1 MKNIF
6 NLIIII
12 LLSNSLISQENL
24 PRETFFNIGAFVGFN
39 LNNHNASF
47 SKIEGFPNCCP
58 KFSDGFGAGL
68 SLGLLFNY
76 PFSNKLNIETRFG
89 IYNLNGEL
97 NKEQIIGNTEIR
109 DPNPPYETTNI
120 VDAISKYTINSKI
133 QIIGIEPVLK
143 YAVIDNLFVNTGI
156 RFGFLNSA
164 TFDQSETLISPN
176 NIVFKD
182 SGTRSRNEYKNSDIP
197 NSNSLQL
204 HFLVGSSYHFTYK
217 DFTLIPDI
225 RYYLPLTNI
234 YKSEW
239 EINQL
244 QFSLSAQ
251 FPIRK
256 PLEIKELKEEIFIRD
271 TSVIAILGIKTEEVK
286 LVSQKEEI
294 LKENIDATTVVNKH
308 IITEKY
314 ERRIPKESSLS
325 AFIIASGIR
334 NDGTEEKNPTII
346 IEEIETYETFP
357 LLNYVFF
364 KNNDADLKNT
374 SQKLL
379 SKNQVDFFE
388 ESKLP
393 QNTFEVYYN
402 LLNIIGY
409 RLKNN
414 KNATITITGTNN
426 NRDEERNN
434 LKLSENRAQSVK
446 DYLTEVWGIEPKRIA
461 IQSRNLPEK
470 FANNNRPEGLEENRR
485 VEISSNN
492 IEILKPVTI
501 FDIYKTSNPPI
512 VKLTPQIT
520 SDVGIKRWEINILQ
534 NNKILRK
541 FDDKNDTIFWK
552 VEEFPIPLTEDEIKI
567 ELNVEDVT
575 DKKIKV
581 EKYIELKQ
589 LTIKKKRDE
598 LIDDKK
604 IEKYALI
611 LFDYD
616 RADLKPEHKEIIK
629 NIKEKISYN
638 STVIISGYA
647 DATGELEYNKE
658 LSQKRI
664 NNVIK
669 ELNLNNI
676 NIKTNNVG
684 SDILLF
690 DNSTPEGRSFCR
702 TVTIVIETQING
714 K

>member
-1 MKNIF
+1 MKSIF
-6 NLIIII
+6 KLLIIII
-12 LLSNSLISQENL
+12 ITNNLFSQENL
-24 PRETFFNIGAFVGFN
+24 TKETLFNIGAFVGIN

-58 KFSDGFGAGL
+58 QFSDGFGTGL
-68 SLGLLFNY
+68 SLGLFFNY
-76 PFSNKLNIETRFG
+76 PFSSKLNLETRFG

-120 VDAISKYTINSKI
+120 IDAISKYTINSKI

-143 YAVIDNLFVNTGI
+143 YAVIDNLFVLTGI

-164 TFDQSETLISPN
+164 TFDQSEILISPN

-197 NSNSLQL
+197 NTNGLQL
-204 HFLVGSSYHFTYK
+204 HFLIGSSYHFNFK

-225 RYYLPLTNI
+225 RYYFPLTNI
-234 YKSEW
+234 NKSEW
-239 EINQL
+239 KLNQL
-244 QFSLSAQ
+244 QFSISAQ
-251 FPIRK
+251 FPIK
-256 PLEIKELKEEIFIRD
+256 KSLEIKELKEEIFMRD
-271 TSVIAILGIKTEEVK
+271 TSVVAILGIKDEEVK

-294 LKENIDATTVVNKH
+294 LKENIDATTVLNKH

-364 KNNDADLKNT
+364 KNNDSDLKNT

-379 SKNQVDFFE
+379 SKNQIDFFE

-393 QNTFEVYYN
+393 QNTFEIYNN

-414 KNATITITGTNN
+414 NKATITLTGTNN

-434 LKLSENRAQSVK
+434 LKLSENRAQSAK
-446 DYLTEVWGIEPKRIA
+446 DYLTNVWGIEPNRIN
-461 IQSRNLPEK
+461 IQFRNLPEK
-470 FANNNRPEGLEENRR
+470 SANNNRAEGLEENRR
-485 VEISSNN
+485 VEITSDN
-492 IEILKPVTI
+492 IDILKPVTI

-512 VKLTPQIT
+512 VKLTPQIS
-520 SDVGIKRWEINILQ
+520 SDVGIKKWEIKILQ
-534 NNKILRK
+534 NNKIFRK
-541 FDDKNDTIFWK
+541 FDDKNDVIFWK
-552 VEEFPIPLTEDEIKI
+552 VEEFPIPLTEDVINI
-567 ELNVEDVT
+567 ELNVEDVAG
-575 DKKIKV
+575 KKIKV
-581 EKYIELKQ
+581 EKNLELKQ
-589 LTIKKKRDE
+589 LTIKKKREE
-598 LIDDKK
+598 LIDDKR

-629 NIKEKISYN
+629 NIKEKINNN

-658 LSQKRI
+658 LSLRRI

-676 NIKTNNVG
+676 AIKTNNIG

-702 TVTIVIETQING
+702 TVTILIETPING